1 MLTCPPLHQHV
12 PYPWAARSLPF
23 FTPYRTLHRVRWTSN
38 PAAEKDALAM
48 AIGPPLACEQPSQ
61 AGPKVHWSKS
71 KKLAPTLQ
79 TERTWPWWP

>member
-1 MLTCPPLHQHV
+1 
-12 PYPWAARSLPF
+12 
-23 FTPYRTLHRVRWTSN
+23 
-38 PAAEKDALAM
+38 M